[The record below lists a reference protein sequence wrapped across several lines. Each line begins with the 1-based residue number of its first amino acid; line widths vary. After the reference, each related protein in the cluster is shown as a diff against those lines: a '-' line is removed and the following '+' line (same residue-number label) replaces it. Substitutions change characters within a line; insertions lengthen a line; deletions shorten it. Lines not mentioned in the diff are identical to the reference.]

1 VYDLGA
7 SNDTTNPVS
16 IGGSALDD
24 ASALGLLNSTN
35 RSLRSSCAARPSTR
49 DDDDD
54 DDDDA
59 CPDARRFVSNASIVA
74 VTPGRGG
81 IVIVTV
87 RGVSHSC
94 NASNAL
100 GPLTRTTATPAR
112 PGAVASAYTVS
123 RTAAAR
129 AIADNAR

>member
-1 VYDLGA
+1 
-7 SNDTTNPVS
+7 
-16 IGGSALDD
+16 LDD

-35 RSLRSSCAARPSTR
+35 RSLRSSCVERPSTR
-49 DDDDD
+49 DDDDDDD